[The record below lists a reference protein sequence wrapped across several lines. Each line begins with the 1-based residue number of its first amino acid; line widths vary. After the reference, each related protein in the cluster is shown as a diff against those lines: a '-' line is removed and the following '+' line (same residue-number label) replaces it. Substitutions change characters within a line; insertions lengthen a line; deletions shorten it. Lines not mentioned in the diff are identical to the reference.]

1 MNSLFVLFGIESWK
15 HLVGALMLPPVPLLA
30 LILIG
35 TWRLARRRRVGASLV
50 IAAVLLGWLSACSG
64 TGYLLSRFWLKP
76 PGALE
81 PQRIEKLRTEA
92 AKKRTGIVIL
102 GGGSEEFAPEYGASN
117 LSHQSLERLR
127 YGIWLARATSLP
139 LAFSGGVGW
148 GQSGGQSE
156 AEVAERIARDE
167 FGIALRWAER
177 ESRDT
182 RENAARSVGI
192 ARQAGIDHLII
203 VTHDWHMP
211 RALRAFRRAADGALT
226 IEPAPLGLA
235 ERQQMPSRPWLPS
248 TEGLTHVR
256 QVLHELI
263 GLAAG
268 A

>member
-1 MNSLFVLFGIESWK
+1 
-15 HLVGALMLPPVPLLA
+15 
-30 LILIG
+30 
-35 TWRLARRRRVGASLV
+35 
-50 IAAVLLGWLSACSG
+50 
-64 TGYLLSRFWLKP
+64 
-76 PGALE
+76 
-81 PQRIEKLRTEA
+81 
-92 AKKRTGIVIL
+92 
-102 GGGSEEFAPEYGASN
+102 
-117 LSHQSLERLR
+117 
-127 YGIWLARATSLP
+127 
-139 LAFSGGVGW
+139 
-148 GQSGGQSE
+148 
-156 AEVAERIARDE
+156 VAERIAREE

-226 IEPAPLGLA
+226 VEAAPLGLSG
-235 ERQQMPSRPWLPS
+235 RQQMPSLPWLPS

-256 QVLHELI
+256 QVMHELI

>member
-30 LILIG
+30 LILLG
-35 TWRLARRRRVGASLV
+35 TWRLARRRPVGASLV
-50 IAAVLLGWLSACSG
+50 IAGVVFSWLSACSG
-64 TGYLLSRFWLKP
+64 TGYLLSSVWLKP
-76 PGALE
+76 PRALE
-81 PQRIEKLRTEA
+81 AQRIEQLRTEA

-102 GGGSEEFAPEYGASN
+102 GGGSEAFAPEYGASN
-117 LSHQSLERLR
+117 LSHLSLERLR
-127 YGIWLARATSLP
+127 YGIWLARATGLP
-139 LAFSGGVGW
+139 LAFSGGIGW
-148 GQSGGQSE
+148 GQRDGQTE
-156 AEVAERIARDE
+156 AEVAERIAREE
-167 FGIALRWAER
+167 FGVALRWVER

-192 ARQAGIDHLII
+192 ARQAGIDHLLV

-226 IEPAPLGLA
+226 VEAAPLGLA

-248 TEGLTHVR
+248 TTGLTHVR
-256 QVLHELI
+256 QVTRELI